1 MSLVNL
7 TLRVSHFNININIKR
22 VELNQTKC
30 PAAVYNKE
38 QRLQEA
44 LNRRDQAVTKY
55 YELNGYRI
63 L

>member
-22 VELNQTKC
+22 VELNQAKC
-30 PAAVYNKE
+30 TEAEYCRE

-44 LNRRDQAVTKY
+44 LNIRDQAVAKY
-55 YELNGYRI
+55 HELNGYR
-63 L
+63 LL